1 MPDWRT
7 KFIKSQRGLV
17 GLFLFLRIL
26 VGIMPL
32 GLVALLVFNSLFVDL
47 ISPSVVAD
55 ADIVLGLAFYL
66 FFLQW
71 Y

>member
-17 GLFLFLRIL
+17 GSFLFLRIL

>member
-17 GLFLFLRIL
+17 GSFLFLRIL

-32 GLVALLVFNSLFVDL
+32 GLVSLLVFNSLFVDL